1 MGEISRKIVLE
12 TLENLRC
19 IAQKSDGLPS
29 GGIHPFP
36 ARMPLPAA
44 AFLIGRLTS
53 PSDTI
58 LDPMVGSG
66 TTLVAAQALGRRA
79 IGFDMDPLSVKLSRV
94 STLRK
99 GASPLVEA
107 AKTVLD
113 RAQELKKQCKRDDLI
128 AKVCW
133 ADRRFVDYWFPRRS
147 QKELAAIALAIR
159 EQDEPRIRDFLWVVF
174 SGLIV
179 AKSSGA
185 SYALDLARSRPH
197 RELTK
202 KILWPFDAW
211 ERRSRR
217 VSAVIAAW
225 DSFIA
230 GPQSAVRRGDAR
242 ELPLED
248 CSIDFVL
255 TSPPYLH
262 AIDYIRAHKFA
273 LVWMGR
279 DLEELRGIRSTM
291 IGTERG
297 LFSRNGLPTTIE
309 ERVDRAS
316 RSSEAR
322 TRRYLSDMHSM
333 LVELGR
339 VLKPKG
345 YVVLVTGNS
354 IISQHRRDSSEIV
367 KALAKDAGLEFAGF
381 SVRQLKDS
389 LRSLPPPRIVSN
401 RNSLRKR
408 MRSETF
414 IALQKVT

>member
-12 TLENLRC
+12 TLGDLRC
-19 IAQKSDGLPS
+19 IAQKSEGLPS

-44 AFLIGRLTS
+44 AFLIGRLTV

-66 TTLVAAQALGRRA
+66 TTIVAAQALGRKA

-94 STLRK
+94 STFRK
-99 GASPLVEA
+99 GASPLMQA

-113 RAQELKKQCKRDDLI
+113 RAQEFEKQCKRDDLI
-128 AKVCW
+128 ARVGET
-133 ADRRFVDYWFPRRS
+133 DRHFIDYWFPHRS

-159 EQDEPRIRDFLWVVF
+159 EQDGPRIRDFLWVVF

-179 AKSSGA
+179 AKSAGA

-197 RELTK
+197 RDLRKT
-202 KILWPFDAW
+202 ILWPFDAW
-211 ERRSRR
+211 ERRARR
-217 VSAVIAAW
+217 VSAVVGAW
-225 DSFIA
+225 KDFVV

-242 ELPLED
+242 ELPLAD
-248 CSIDFVL
+248 CSIDFIL

-279 DLEELRGIRSTM
+279 ELDELREIRSTM

-297 LFSRNGLPTTIE
+297 LFSRNGLPKAVE
-309 ERVDRAS
+309 ERVDKAS

-339 VLKPKG
+339 VVKPKG

-354 IISQHRRDSSEIV
+354 IISQHRRDSSELI
-367 KALAKDAGLEFAGF
+367 KALAKDAGLEFVGSSIRA
-381 SVRQLKDS
+381 LKDN
-389 LRSLPPPRIVSN
+389 LRSLPPPRIVSD
-401 RNSLRKR
+401 RNTLRKR

-414 IALQKVT
+414 IALQKRS